1 MTLTREY
8 CKVQDIKLGLVIQE
22 HVKSVVKQDISMN
35 LVHMDEYTIRYLSG
49 FNFNPKSTRILILL
63 HGIGASAERWVPVFP
78 GLSKKFEVII
88 PDIIGFGYSDKPT
101 VEYSMDFFV
110 EFLNRFMKALSIK
123 QATFIGSS
131 FGGFLATEFAM
142 KFPNQVNKLVLVS
155 PAGTMRTST
164 QTLDEYIM
172 AALYPTYENVAKAFS
187 HMTYN
192 SEIVPESTI
201 RDFINRMRLPNAKYA
216 FMSTLLGIRD
226 SPNLAGRLSKINVPT
241 LCIWG
246 EHDQMIPFQY
256 SAAYGDIPG
265 CTTKVMKGC
274 GHTPPIENPNEFT
287 KLVLDFLQ

>member
-1 MTLTREY
+1 MPRVKVRP
-8 CKVQDIKLGLVIQE
+8 KVQDIKLGLVNQE

-49 FNFNPKSTRILILL
+49 SSFNPRSTRILVLL
-63 HGIGASAERWVPVFP
+63 HGIGASAERWLPVFS
-78 GLSKKFEVII
+78 GLSKKYEVII

-101 VEYSMDFFV
+101 VEYTMEFFL
-110 EFLNRFMKALSIK
+110 EFLERFMNALYIK
-123 QATFIGSS
+123 QASFIGSS
-131 FGGFLATEFAM
+131 FGGFLATEFTI
-142 KFPNQVNKLVLVS
+142 KFPSRVNKLVLVS

-164 QTLDEYIM
+164 QILDEYIM
-172 AALYPTYENVAKAFS
+172 AALYPTYENVSKAFL

-192 SEIVPESTI
+192 SKTVPESTV

-226 SPNLAGRLSKINVPT
+226 SPNLVGRLSKINVPT
-241 LCIWG
+241 LCVWG
-246 EHDQMIPFQY
+246 EHDQMVPFQY

-274 GHTPPIENPNEFT
+274 GHTPPIENPEEFT
-287 KLVLDFLQ
+287 KIVLDFLQ